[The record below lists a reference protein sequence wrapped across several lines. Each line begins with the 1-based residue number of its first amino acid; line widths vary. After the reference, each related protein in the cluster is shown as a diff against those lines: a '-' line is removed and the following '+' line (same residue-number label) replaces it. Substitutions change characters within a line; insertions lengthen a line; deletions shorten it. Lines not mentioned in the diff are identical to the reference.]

1 VIVTKLEGRLR
12 SWVGTSLRRVRGRAA
27 PSPPTSQFDNTAIAA
42 VIHFDRGCL
51 SGRRISVGAL
61 REAVSSA
68 EARFPKVQR
77 FYLLSDD
84 PRAFAHPKVV
94 PCAVDDLESIR
105 DPGEK
110 VFLLAFESD
119 ERMRSAVD
127 RIRRL
132 DRAFYF
138 GADQVYPATRYMHT
152 DEAALSALRIAER
165 RISEW
170 SPHFY
175 VGDSEN
181 LVQAIGATR
190 RLEGDYLEIGVFQGK
205 SAIVAL
211 EYMKQA
217 GLERECWFLDTF
229 EGFAYEQ
236 AARSADALYYGTH
249 TETSLEQIRNRLSGY
264 ERVHVEKCDV
274 ISDPLPASIKRCA
287 LVNIDVDMYEATA
300 AALRRAHPLMVSGG
314 IMMVEDYGH
323 TPLILGAQLAVH
335 QFLDSEPGR
344 SYTPIYLRSGYIF
357 LTRHS

>member
-1 VIVTKLEGRLR
+1 MIVTTLEGRLR
-12 SWVGTSLRRVRGRAA
+12 SWLGAQSRRGRAA
-27 PSPPTSQFDNTAIAA
+27 PTPLTSQSDNTAISAA
-42 VIHFDRGCL
+42 IHFDRGCL
-51 SGRRISVGAL
+51 SGRRFSVGAL
-61 REAVSSA
+61 REAVALA
-68 EARFPKVQR
+68 EERFPEVQR
-77 FYLLSDD
+77 FYLLSDAV
-84 PRAFAHPKVV
+84 RAFAHPKVV
-94 PCAVDDLESIR
+94 PCDVDELESIR
-105 DPGEK
+105 DPGDK

-119 ERMRSAVD
+119 ERMRHALE
-127 RIRRL
+127 RL
-132 DRAFYF
+132 VKLERAYYF
-138 GADQVYPATRYMHT
+138 GAGQLYPAVRYMHT

-181 LVQAIGATR
+181 VVQAIGATR

-217 GLERECWFLDTF
+217 ALERECWFLDTF
-229 EGFAYEQ
+229 EGFAYDE

-249 TETSLEQIRNRLSGY
+249 TETSLEQIRKRLSGY

-274 ISDPLPASIKRCA
+274 ISEPLPASIKRCA

-300 AALRRAHPLMVSGG
+300 AALRRAHPLMVPGG

-335 QFLDSEPGR
+335 QFLDSEAGR
-344 SYTPIYLRSGYIF
+344 SYTPIYLRSGYLF